1 MPGKKCGWSGL
12 KTREKFIGK
21 GAGNTLNKRVL
32 NFPILVASDFIA
44 FTLSLTIAF
53 YLRRFILPLVYP
65 RLTATFPLTY
75 YLSHSFIFLLWL
87 LVFVHEKLYTRRS
100 PLWDEIRS
108 LWKSTTFCFAFIMIL
123 VFLARREFFFS
134 RAIIILAWFSS
145 LFLFPSLRFLT
156 KFILL
161 KAGLW
166 QKNVLILGDG
176 ETTRLVIEGLARNR
190 IMGFEVKG
198 VLIDNPEINESIAG
212 IKVLG
217 KIDELEYWSRR
228 LNVRDIILAIS
239 NASSQRIIELIKR
252 GEEIAET
259 IRIIPPTLDLITVGV
274 DVDNLGA
281 TLALSLKRNLD
292 KKANLALKMI
302 FEYILCICLVI
313 LSAPLM
319 LLIALSI
326 KLDSK
331 GPVLF
336 VQKRL
341 GKNGSP
347 FAMLKFRT
355 MVINADKILEEYLAS
370 HAEAR
375 KQWELYKKIKG
386 FDPRLTRVGRI
397 MRRFSLDELPQL
409 FNVLKGE
416 MNLVGPR
423 PYLEE
428 EVIGLDSFFR
438 TISKFRPG
446 ITGLWQ
452 ISGRSDLPLEK
463 RMILDEYYLRNWS
476 LWLDFMIL
484 VRTVKAVIS
493 GQGAY

>member
-1 MPGKKCGWSGL
+1 MKKRLLSFAGL
-12 KTREKFIGK
+12 VT
-21 GAGNTLNKRVL
+21 
-32 NFPILVASDFIA
+32 SDFTA
-44 FTLSLTIAF
+44 FILSLTIAF
-53 YLRRFILPLVYP
+53 YVRRFILPLIYP
-65 RLTATFPLTY
+65 RLTATFPLAY

-87 LVFVHEKLYTRRS
+87 LVFAHEKLYTRRS

-134 RAIIILAWFSS
+134 RAIIILAWFLS
-145 LFLFPSLRFLT
+145 LFFFPSLRFLT

-176 ETTRLVIEGLARNR
+176 DTIRLVIEGLARNR

-198 VLIDNPEINESIAG
+198 VLIDNPEIKEELIAG
-212 IKVLG
+212 VKVLG

-228 LNVRDIILAIS
+228 LNVRDFILALS
-239 NASSQRIIELIKR
+239 NASNQRIIELIKR
-252 GEEIAET
+252 GEEMAET

-274 DVDNLGA
+274 DVDNLGT

-292 KKANLALKMI
+292 KKANLVLKML
-302 FEYILCICLVI
+302 FEYFLCICLLI
-313 LSAPLM
+313 LSTPLM

-326 KLDSK
+326 KLDSR
-331 GPVLF
+331 GPVFF
-336 VQKRL
+336 VQRRL
-341 GKNGSP
+341 GKNGRP
-347 FAMLKFRT
+347 FSMLKFRT
-355 MVINADKILEEYLAS
+355 MVINADKILEQHLAS
-370 HAEAR
+370 HPEAR

-397 MRRFSLDELPQL
+397 IRRFSLDELPQL

-428 EVIGLDSFFR
+428 EITGLDSFFR

-484 VRTVKAVIS
+484 VRTIKAVIS

>member
-1 MPGKKCGWSGL
+1 
-12 KTREKFIGK
+12 
-21 GAGNTLNKRVL
+21 LNKRL
-32 NFPILVASDFIA
+32 LCFAALVAADFIA
-44 FTLSLTIAF
+44 FILSLTLAF
-53 YLRRFILPLVYP
+53 YLRRFILPLIYP
-65 RLTATFPLTY
+65 RLSATFPLAY
-75 YLSHSFIFLLWL
+75 YLSHGFIFLLWL
-87 LVFVHEKLYTRRS
+87 LVFAHEKLYTRRS

-108 LWKSTTFCFAFIMIL
+108 LWKCTTLCFAFIMIL

-134 RAIIILAWFSS
+134 RAIIILAWFLS
-145 LFLFPSLRFLT
+145 LIIFPLLRFLT
-156 KFILL
+156 KFLLL

-166 QKNVLILGDG
+166 QKDVLILGDG
-176 ETTRLVIEGLARNR
+176 DTTRLVIEGLARNR

-198 VLIDNPEINESIAG
+198 VLIDNPEIKEELIAG
-212 IKVLG
+212 TKVLG

-228 LNVRDIILAIS
+228 LNIRDIILAIS
-239 NASSQRIIELIKR
+239 NASNQRIIELIKR

-274 DVDNLGA
+274 DVDNLGT

-292 KKANLALKMI
+292 KKANLVLKMI
-302 FEYILCICLVI
+302 FEYFLCIGLVI

-331 GPVLF
+331 GPVFF
-336 VQKRL
+336 VQRRL
-341 GKNGSP
+341 GKNGRP
-347 FAMLKFRT
+347 FSMLKFRT
-355 MVINADKILEEYLAS
+355 MVINADKILEEHLAS
-370 HAEAR
+370 HPEAR

-397 MRRFSLDELPQL
+397 LRRFSLDELPQL
-409 FNVLKGE
+409 FNILKGE

-428 EVIGLDSFFR
+428 EITGLASFFR
-438 TISKFRPG
+438 SISKFRPG

-484 VRTVKAVIS
+484 VRTIKAVIS